1 MSYGPRLIGFR
12 ASAFRANRQTA
23 YLIIA
28 LLAVTFLTVLTG
40 CSSGSEFIGGD
51 AHAIELARHVPGVS
65 RIEKH
70 PGNFGWYVVMYCR
83 SQFGKGKCP
92 RVSGSEN
99 PKLYPIRVVCY
110 CDQDLARPRGWF
122 IEANLLTNSARAISG
137 NPTLQKV
144 YDLP

>member
-1 MSYGPRLIGFR
+1 MHHPVGMRPLAIVVGIFLGTITACSA
-12 ASAFRANRQTA
+12 ASEYMA
-23 YLIIA
+23 
-28 LLAVTFLTVLTG
+28 
-40 CSSGSEFIGGD
+40 GD
-51 AHAIELARHVPGVS
+51 AHAIELARHVSGVT

-83 SQFGKGKCP
+83 SRFGKGKCP
-92 RVSGSEN
+92 RVSGSED

-110 CDQDLARPRGWF
+110 CDQDSARPRGWF

-137 NPTLQKV
+137 NRKLQKV